1 MSSTSRWFHR
11 KRPRRSIGLLPMA
24 GGHVRVAQ
32 QFINRDPDV
41 RKADQMP
48 ASTGLGEPRQ
58 GTHLSML
65 RTTHPRH
72 PEGAP
77 CVSGSGTPSP
87 QGRGIWGEGRGQ
99 NPGTPT

>member
-1 MSSTSRWFHR
+1 
-11 KRPRRSIGLLPMA
+11 MA

-48 ASTGLGEPRQ
+48 GVTGPGEPRQ

-72 PEGAP
+72 PEGAS

-87 QGRGIWGEGRGQ
+87 PGEGDLGGGDWAE
-99 NPGTPT
+99 PLDAHVMLT

>member
-32 QFINRDPDV
+32 QFIDRDPDV

-72 PEGAP
+72 PEGALLLP
-77 CVSGSGTPSP
+77 
-87 QGRGIWGEGRGQ
+87 IHGEV
-99 NPGTPT
+99 PTKSAEGLIL